1 MAQQP
6 AIVAGDHG
14 EAALDEI
21 HDREA
26 ARRGFPG
33 LVGELARA
41 EQDLGDVAMAGAA
54 HVTIHGLQHAAG
66 ALELLAGQP
75 CVGRYGAA
83 MQRAQQPRDGLDPTE
98 AVEVERNHGDERLIG
113 LHAGETQEREVL
125 AVCERMVEVVA
136 VLVDAFGRGDL
147 SRQYADV
154 RWQHGGR
161 RDQDDDAGIF
171 LRDPEQLGLFGVQ

>member
-21 HDREA
+21 HDSEA
-26 ARRGFPG
+26 TRRGLPG
-33 LVGELARA
+33 LVGETARA
-41 EQDLGDVAMAGAA
+41 EQDFGDVAMTGAA
-54 HVTIHGLQHAAG
+54 HVTVHGLQHPAG

-83 MQRAQQPRDGLDPTE
+83 MQRAQQPRDAFDPTE

-113 LHAGETQEREVL
+113 SHAGETQEREVL
-125 AVCERMVEVVA
+125 AVCEGVVEVVA
-136 VLVDAFGRGDL
+136 VLVDAFGGADL

-154 RWQHGGR
+154 R
-161 RDQDDDAGIF
+161 
-171 LRDPEQLGLFGVQ
+171 